1 MFLAEEEFEPV
12 IPLDE
17 ITDENGTNTEEGKEG
32 EAKEGEGGEETK
44 QEEKKEG
51 ESKPGSAAAPAE
63 EKKE

>member
-12 IPLDE
+12 IPPDE

-32 EAKEGEGGEETK
+32 EIKEGEGDGETK

-51 ESKPGSAAAPAE
+51 EAKPVETAAPAE